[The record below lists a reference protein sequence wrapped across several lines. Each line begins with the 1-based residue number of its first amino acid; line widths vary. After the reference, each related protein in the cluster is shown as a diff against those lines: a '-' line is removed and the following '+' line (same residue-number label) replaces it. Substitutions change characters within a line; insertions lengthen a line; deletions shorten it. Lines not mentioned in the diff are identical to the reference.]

1 MAKYTREKIIDAFFE
16 LALENPQKSNFT
28 ISEIALKAGISRQA
42 IYQKHFR
49 NFDEIILYV
58 HELIDKEIH
67 QVFNDY
73 DASSNINPLDY
84 VAENVL
90 PVIWK
95 ERRWIKCL
103 YTTNIDPNFEDFIVS
118 TYTKWGAS
126 NLLPKKRQFN
136 LSDDE
141 MIQLITSLTMVV
153 IKNWITQDNP
163 APPELFKEDFL
174 KLVRTPIYEYLRTL
188 SD

>member
-28 ISEIALKAGISRQA
+28 ISEIALKAGISRQT

-49 NFDEIILYV
+49 NFNEIILYV

-90 PVIWK
+90 PVIWQ

-118 TYTKWGAS
+118 TYTK
-126 NLLPKKRQFN
+126 
-136 LSDDE
+136 
-141 MIQLITSLTMVV
+141 
-153 IKNWITQDNP
+153 
-163 APPELFKEDFL
+163 
-174 KLVRTPIYEYLRTL
+174 
-188 SD
+188 